1 MTKMDYKS
9 LISIVEKNNLN
20 EYLSVLKRYT
30 MHDKKYA
37 LFYLDKCDLLCRLF
51 FGFHDKYVVFEN
63 GDIEYGRRE
72 KVRYFSNRDDAADYL
87 WSLFVDYVKNKNDL
101 VLLKLIDECNI

>member
-1 MTKMDYKS
+1 MY
-9 LISIVEKNNLN
+9 
-20 EYLSVLKRYT
+20 
-30 MHDKKYA
+30 DKKYA

>member
-1 MTKMDYKS
+1 MDYKS
-9 LISIVEKNNLN
+9 LISFVEKNNLN
-20 EYLSVLKRYT
+20 EYLSVLKGYT

-37 LFYLDKCDLLCRLF
+37 LFYLDKCDLLCRLL